1 VKVCTSEARKTGE
14 TLAPRQGEALS
25 GLSSLWVRDSA
36 HDFQGR
42 RCGQERG
49 RYETRGSSRSGKGLT
64 IRLSDLRIFDPQ
76 IVWPFYLA

>member
-1 VKVCTSEARKTGE
+1 LRARGGWPPSWSE
-14 TLAPRQGEALS
+14 
-25 GLSSLWVRDSA
+25 
-36 HDFQGR
+36 GR